1 MHEDYRAPALDRSTD
16 DFCKPKEIVMRVK
29 KISVVIPC
37 FNEAK
42 TIDEFHRRALA
53 LADSRPHR
61 QFEFIYVDD
70 GSTDMTGAILNG
82 FAAND
87 ACVKVVHLAQNRG
100 HQVALSA
107 GMDVSVGD
115 MIVTI
120 DSDLQDPPELIVK
133 LIEKIEEGFDIV
145 HARRKHRSGETVF
158 KILTARIFYRVLRW
172 FANTPII
179 ENCGDFRAFT
189 RPVLEAV
196 NAFRSTDRFLRGIF
210 VQVGF
215 RQCIIDYDRDARYAG
230 KTKYTLLNMFKLSI
244 DALLGFT
251 DMPIR
256 IITAVSIVLWLFSLI
271 FIFKSLVEHFILNIT
286 VPGWTSL
293 IVLITFFTGLILF
306 SIAIV
311 GAYVGRIFIQGQNPP
326 MYWINDVRNLEL
338 DHLEGRSAGLP
349 EIVLS
354 QSILR
359 GTKERELEN

>member
-1 MHEDYRAPALDRSTD
+1 MQ
-16 DFCKPKEIVMRVK
+16 VK
-29 KISVVIPC
+29 KISIVVPC
-37 FNEAK
+37 FNEVK
-42 TIDEFHRRALA
+42 TIEEFHRRAVA
-53 LADSRPHR
+53 LIDSQPHR

-70 GSTDMTGAILNG
+70 GSTDLTAAILNG
-82 FAAND
+82 LAATD
-87 ACVKVVHLAQNRG
+87 DRVKVLHLARNRG

-107 GMDVSVGD
+107 GMDVSGGD
-115 MIVTI
+115 LIVTI

-145 HARRKHRSGETVF
+145 HARRKHRNGETVF
-158 KILTARIFYRVLRW
+158 KIVTARIFYRILRW

-196 NAFRSTDRFLRGIF
+196 NAFRSTHRFLRGIF

-215 RQCIIDYDRDARYAG
+215 RQCILDYDRDARYAG
-230 KTKYTLLNMFKLSI
+230 DTKYTILNMFKLSV

-256 IITAVSIVLWLFSLI
+256 IITAVSIILWLLSLI

-311 GAYVGRIFIQGQNPP
+311 GSYVGRIFIQGQNPP

-338 DHLEGRSAGLP
+338 DYLEGRSADLP

-354 QSILR
+354 RSILS
-359 GTKERELEN
+359 GTKGRELEN